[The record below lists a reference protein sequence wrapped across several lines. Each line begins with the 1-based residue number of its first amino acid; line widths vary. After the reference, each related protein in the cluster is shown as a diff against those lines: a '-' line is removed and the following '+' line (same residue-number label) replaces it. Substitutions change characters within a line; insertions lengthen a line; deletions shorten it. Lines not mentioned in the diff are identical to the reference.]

1 MTISMTPSLKS
12 KALRNKALH
21 NQSLNSKALK
31 NKALWLAPLSAAV
44 LMLAGCNN
52 SATPEEGAA
61 ADTATDTPMNIKIA
75 TESSYKPFSY
85 TDADGKLIGY
95 EIELV
100 DALCEQMQA
109 ECEVISQD
117 WDGLIPGLNAQKFD
131 AIIAGMSITPERKEV
146 VEFTDPYFHSGIV
159 LIGKKGDDISVADLA
174 GQPVASQ
181 RSTVAAQ
188 YLQDEHANADIK
200 LYDTQDNAYL
210 DLTSGRV
217 RAMMSDKVTGI
228 DWLKTEAG
236 QDYEVKGQEISTDE
250 DAMGIAFRKGDPL
263 VAKFNKALAELK
275 ENGTYDQITGSY
287 FGTSSTAAAQKAVAT
302 TDVKEVLVVE
312 DADANVDADAV
323 IADEEQAAT
332 N

>member
-1 MTISMTPSLKS
+1 MIISMSSVMSSAMTSSIS
-12 KALRNKALH
+12 K
-21 NQSLNSKALK
+21 
-31 NKALWLAPLSAAV
+31 KALWLAPLSAAM
-44 LMLAGCNN
+44 LMLAACNN
-52 SATPEEGAA
+52 SSAPVDSTETDA
-61 ADTATDTPMNIKIA
+61 ATDAPLNIKIA

-100 DALCEQMQA
+100 DALCAQMKA
-109 ECEVISQD
+109 KCEVISQD

-131 AIIAGMSITPERKEV
+131 AAIAGMSITPERKEV
-146 VEFTDPYFHSGIV
+146 VEFSDPYFHTGIV
-159 LIGKKGDDISVADLA
+159 LIGKKGDDVKVEALKGEPI
-174 GQPVASQ
+174 ASQ
-181 RSTVAAQ
+181 RSTVASQ
-188 YLQDEHANADIK
+188 YLQEKHADADIK

-236 QDYEVKGQEISTDE
+236 KDYEVKGQEISTSD

-275 ENGTYDQITGSY
+275 DNGTYDQITGSY
-287 FGTSSTAAAQKAVAT
+287 FGTSSTAAVQKAVVT
-302 TDVKEVLVVE
+302 SDVKEVVV
-312 DADANVDADAV
+312 DDANAV
-323 IADEEQAAT
+323 IAKEEQVEAAT

>member
-1 MTISMTPSLKS
+1 MTISMTRSMS
-12 KALRNKALH
+12 K
-21 NQSLNSKALK
+21 
-31 NKALWLAPLSAAV
+31 KALWLAPLSAAM

-52 SATPEEGAA
+52 SSAPADSAETDA
-61 ADTATDTPMNIKIA
+61 ADAPLNIKIA

-100 DALCEQMQA
+100 DALCAQMKA

-131 AIIAGMSITPERKEV
+131 AAIAGMSITPERKEV
-146 VEFTDPYFHSGIV
+146 VDFSDPYFHSGII
-159 LIGKKGDDISVADLA
+159 LIGKKGDDLTIDSLK
-174 GQPVASQ
+174 GQPIASQ
-181 RSTVAAQ
+181 RSTVASQ
-188 YLQDEHANADIK
+188 YLQDEHSDADIK

-217 RAMMSDKVTGI
+217 RGMMSDKVTGI

-236 QDYEVKGQEISTDE
+236 QNYEVKGNEISSND

-263 VAKFNKALAELK
+263 VAKFNKALSELK
-275 ENGTYDQITGSY
+275 ANGTYDQITGSY

-302 TDVKEVLVVE
+302 EGVEEVLVV
-312 DADANVDADAV
+312 DDGDVDANAV
-323 IADEEQAAT
+323 IADQEQAEAAT

>member
-1 MTISMTPSLKS
+1 MTISMTSSMTK
-12 KALRNKALH
+12 
-21 NQSLNSKALK
+21 
-31 NKALWLAPLSAAV
+31 KALWLAPLSAAM

-52 SATPEEGAA
+52 SSAPADSAEADAA
-61 ADTATDTPMNIKIA
+61 SDTPLNIKIA

-100 DALCEQMQA
+100 DALCAQMKA

-131 AIIAGMSITPERKEV
+131 AAIAGMSITPERKEV
-146 VEFTDPYFHSGIV
+146 VEFSDPYFHSGII
-159 LIGKKGDDISVADLA
+159 LIGKKGDDISVEGLE

-181 RSTVAAQ
+181 RSTVASQ
-188 YLQDEHANADIK
+188 YLQDEHDNADIK

-236 QDYEVKGQEISTDE
+236 KDYEVKGQEISTND

-263 VAKFNKALAELK
+263 VAKFNAALAELK
-275 ENGTYDQITGSY
+275 ANGTYDQITGSY
-287 FGTSSTAAAQKAVAT
+287 FGTSTTAAAQKATAT
-302 TDVKEVLVVE
+302 GSVEQVVVVDE
-312 DADANVDADAV
+312 GNVDANAM
-323 IADEEQAAT
+323 IAEEEKTEAAT

>member
-1 MTISMTPSLKS
+1 MTISMTSSMTK
-12 KALRNKALH
+12 
-21 NQSLNSKALK
+21 
-31 NKALWLAPLSAAV
+31 KALWLAPLSAAM

-52 SATPEEGAA
+52 SSAPADSAEADAA
-61 ADTATDTPMNIKIA
+61 SDTPLNIKIA

-100 DALCEQMQA
+100 DALCAQMKA

-131 AIIAGMSITPERKEV
+131 ATIAGMSITPERKEV
-146 VEFTDPYFHSGIV
+146 VEFSDPYFHSGII
-159 LIGKKGDDISVADLA
+159 LIGKKGDDISVEGLE

-181 RSTVAAQ
+181 RSTVASQ
-188 YLQDEHANADIK
+188 YLQDEHDNADIK

-236 QDYEVKGQEISTDE
+236 KDYEVKGQEISTND

-263 VAKFNKALAELK
+263 VAKFNAALAELK
-275 ENGTYDQITGSY
+275 ANGTYDQITGSY
-287 FGTSSTAAAQKAVAT
+287 FGTSTTAAAQKTTAT
-302 TDVKEVLVVE
+302 GSVEQVVVVDE
-312 DADANVDADAV
+312 GNVDANAM
-323 IADEEQAAT
+323 IAEEEQTEAVT

>member
-1 MTISMTPSLKS
+1 MTISMTSS
-12 KALRNKALH
+12 K
-21 NQSLNSKALK
+21 NQSLK
-31 NKALWLAPLSAAV
+31 NKAFWLAPLSAAV

-52 SATPEEGAA
+52 SSTPADGAAA
-61 ADTATDTPMNIKIA
+61 ADTTSDAPMNIKIA

-100 DALCEQMQA
+100 DALCAQMKA
-109 ECEVISQD
+109 KCDVISQD

-146 VEFTDPYFHSGIV
+146 VEFTDPYFHTGII
-159 LIGKKGDDISVADLA
+159 LIGKKGDDISVADLK
-174 GQPVASQ
+174 GQPIASQ
-181 RSTVAAQ
+181 RSTVASQ
-188 YLQDEHANADIK
+188 YLQDEHAEADVK

-228 DWLKTEAG
+228 DWLKTDAG
-236 QDYEVKGQEISTDE
+236 KNYEVKGQEISTDE

-275 ENGTYDQITGSY
+275 DNGTYDQITGSY

-302 TDVKEVLVVE
+302 PEVKADTVVE
-312 DADANVDADAV
+312 GDTANADTAV
-323 IADEEQAAT
+323 SPEAKTDAAT

>member
-1 MTISMTPSLKS
+1 MTLSMTSLMTSSMSK
-12 KALRNKALH
+12 KALL
-21 NQSLNSKALK
+21 
-31 NKALWLAPLSAAV
+31 LAPLSAAM

-52 SATPEEGAA
+52 SSAPAESAE
-61 ADTATDTPMNIKIA
+61 ADTASEAPMNIKIA

-100 DALCEQMQA
+100 DALCAQMKA

-131 AIIAGMSITPERKEV
+131 AAIAGMSITPERKEV
-146 VEFTDPYFHSGIV
+146 VDFSDPYFHSGII
-159 LIGKKGDDISVADLA
+159 LIGKKGDDISIDSLK
-174 GQPVASQ
+174 GQPIASQ
-181 RSTVAAQ
+181 RSTVASQ
-188 YLQDEHANADIK
+188 YLQDEHADADIK

-217 RAMMSDKVTGI
+217 RGMMSDKVTGI
-228 DWLKTEAG
+228 DWLKTDAG
-236 QDYEVKGQEISTDE
+236 KDYEVKGDEISSDD

-263 VAKFNKALAELK
+263 VAKFNAALAELK
-275 ENGTYDQITGSY
+275 DNGTYDQITGSY
-287 FGTSSTAAAQKAVAT
+287 FGTSSTAAAQKAVV
-302 TDVKEVLVVE
+302 TDGVDEVIVVE
-312 DADANVDADAV
+312 EDAPA
-323 IADEEQAAT
+323 EAAT

>member
-1 MTISMTPSLKS
+1 MTISMTSLMTK
-12 KALRNKALH
+12 KAF
-21 NQSLNSKALK
+21 
-31 NKALWLAPLSAAV
+31 WLAPLSAAM

-52 SATPEEGAA
+52 SSAPTDSAE
-61 ADTATDTPMNIKIA
+61 ADAATDTPLNIKIA

-100 DALCEQMQA
+100 DALCAQMKA

-131 AIIAGMSITPERKEV
+131 AAIAGMSITPERKEV
-146 VEFTDPYFHSGIV
+146 VEFSDPYFHSGII
-159 LIGKKGDDISVADLA
+159 LIGKKGDDISVEALK

-181 RSTVAAQ
+181 RSTVASQ
-188 YLQDEHANADIK
+188 YLQDEHADADVK

-236 QDYEVKGQEISTDE
+236 KDYEVKGQEISTND

-263 VAKFNKALAELK
+263 VAKFNEALAELK
-275 ENGTYDQITGSY
+275 ANGTYDQITGSY
-287 FGTSSTAAAQKAVAT
+287 FGTSTTAAAQKTAANGSV
-302 TDVKEVLVVE
+302 EQVVVVDE
-312 DADANVDADAV
+312 GNVDANAV
-323 IADEEQAAT
+323 IAEEEQTETAT

>member
-1 MTISMTPSLKS
+1 MTISMTSSLKT
-12 KALRNKALH
+12 
-21 NQSLNSKALK
+21 
-31 NKALWLAPLSAAV
+31 KALWLAPLGAAM

-52 SATPEEGAA
+52 SATPEDGAA
-61 ADTATDTPMNIKIA
+61 ADSTADAPMNIKIA

-100 DALCEQMQA
+100 DALCAQMKA
-109 ECEVISQD
+109 KCEVISQD

-146 VEFTDPYFHSGIV
+146 VEFTDPYFHTGII
-159 LIGKKGDDISVADLA
+159 LIGKKGDDISIDALK
-174 GQPVASQ
+174 GQPIASQ
-181 RSTVAAQ
+181 RSTVASQ
-188 YLQDEHANADIK
+188 YLQDEHADADIK

-217 RAMMSDKVTGI
+217 RAMMSDKVTGL
-228 DWLKTEAG
+228 DWLKTDAG
-236 QDYEVKGQEISTDE
+236 KDYEVKGQEISTDE
-250 DAMGIAFRKGDPL
+250 DAMGIALRKGDPL

-287 FGTSSTAAAQKAVAT
+287 FGTSTTAAAQKAVAT
-302 TDVKEVLVVE
+302 TDVKEVMMVE
-312 DADANVDADAV
+312 GDDAV
-323 IADEEQAAT
+323 EVKEEPAEAAT

>member
-1 MTISMTPSLKS
+1 MTLSITSLMTSSMS
-12 KALRNKALH
+12 K
-21 NQSLNSKALK
+21 
-31 NKALWLAPLSAAV
+31 KALWIAPFSAAM

-52 SATPEEGAA
+52 SSAPAESAE
-61 ADTATDTPMNIKIA
+61 ADTATEAPMNIKIA

-100 DALCEQMQA
+100 DALCAQMKA

-131 AIIAGMSITPERKEV
+131 AAIAGMSITPERKEV
-146 VEFTDPYFHSGIV
+146 VDFSDPYFHSGII
-159 LIGKKGDDISVADLA
+159 LIGKKGDDISIDSLK
-174 GQPVASQ
+174 GQPIASQ
-181 RSTVAAQ
+181 RSTVASQ
-188 YLQDEHANADIK
+188 YLQDEHADADIK

-217 RAMMSDKVTGI
+217 RGMMSDKVTGT
-228 DWLKTEAG
+228 DWLKTDAG
-236 QDYEVKGQEISTDE
+236 KDYEVKGDEISSDD

-263 VAKFNKALAELK
+263 VAKFNAALAELK
-275 ENGTYDQITGSY
+275 DNGTYDQITGSY
-287 FGTSSTAAAQKAVAT
+287 FGTSSTAAAQKAVV
-302 TDVKEVLVVE
+302 TDGVDEVIVVE
-312 DADANVDADAV
+312 EDAPA
-323 IADEEQAAT
+323 EAAT

>member
-1 MTISMTPSLKS
+1 MTTSMTSSIVS
-12 KALRNKALH
+12 KAK
-21 NQSLNSKALK
+21 
-31 NKALWLAPLSAAV
+31 WLAPLSAAM

-52 SATPEEGAA
+52 STAPEESAA
-61 ADTATDTPMNIKIA
+61 SATAASDAPINVKIA

-100 DALCEQMQA
+100 DALCAQMKA

-146 VEFTDPYFHSGIV
+146 VDFTDPYFHTGII
-159 LIGKKGDDISVADLA
+159 LIGKKGDDISVADLQ

-181 RSTVAAQ
+181 RSTVSSQ
-188 YLQDEHANADIK
+188 YLQDEYPDADIK

-236 QDYEVKGQEISTDE
+236 QDYEVKGQEISTEE
-250 DAMGIAFRKGDPL
+250 DAMGMAFRKGDPL
-263 VAKFNKALAELK
+263 VAKFNEALAELK
-275 ENGTYDQITGSY
+275 SNGVYDQITGSY
-287 FGTSSTAAAQKAVAT
+287 FGTSTTAAAQQAT
-302 TDVKEVLVVE
+302 TTGGVEKVVVVDE
-312 DADANVDADAV
+312 GNVDANAM
-323 IADEEQAAT
+323 IAEEEQAEAAT

>member
-1 MTISMTPSLKS
+1 MIISMTSSMS
-12 KALRNKALH
+12 K
-21 NQSLNSKALK
+21 
-31 NKALWLAPLSAAV
+31 KALWLAPLSAAM
-44 LMLAGCNN
+44 LMLTACNN
-52 SATPEEGAA
+52 SSAPVDNAETDAA
-61 ADTATDTPMNIKIA
+61 AEAPLNIKIA

-100 DALCEQMQA
+100 DALCTQMKA
-109 ECEVISQD
+109 ECEVVSQD

-131 AIIAGMSITPERKEV
+131 AAIAGMSITPERKEV
-146 VEFTDPYFHSGIV
+146 VDFSDPYFHTGII
-159 LIGKKGDDISVADLA
+159 LIGKKGDDISVEGLKD
-174 GQPVASQ
+174 QPIASQ
-181 RSTVAAQ
+181 RSTVASQ
-188 YLQDEHANADIK
+188 YLQDEHTDADIK

-217 RAMMSDKVTGI
+217 RGMMSDKVTGI

-236 QDYEVKGQEISTDE
+236 KDYEVKGQEISTSD

-275 ENGTYDQITGSY
+275 DNGTYDQITGSY
-287 FGTSSTAAAQKAVAT
+287 FGTSSTTAAQKAVVT
-302 TDVKEVLVVE
+302 NSVEEGVVDNSVNNTVNSNAITAE
-312 DADANVDADAV
+312 
-323 IADEEQAAT
+323 EEQAEAAA

>member
-1 MTISMTPSLKS
+1 MTSSIT
-12 KALRNKALH
+12 
-21 NQSLNSKALK
+21 K
-31 NKALWLAPLSAAV
+31 NVLWLAPLSAAM

-52 SATPEEGAA
+52 SSAPVDSVE
-61 ADTATDTPMNIKIA
+61 ADMTTDAPISVKIA

-100 DALCEQMQA
+100 DALCAQMKA

-131 AIIAGMSITPERKEV
+131 AAIAGMSITPERKEV
-146 VEFTDPYFHSGIV
+146 VEFSDPYFYSGII
-159 LIGKKGDDISVADLA
+159 LIGKKGDDISVASLQ
-174 GQPVASQ
+174 GQPIASQ
-181 RSTVAAQ
+181 RSTVASQ
-188 YLQDEHANADIK
+188 YLQDEHSNADIK

-217 RAMMSDKVTGI
+217 RGMMSDKVTGM

-236 QDYEVKGQEISTDE
+236 KDYEVKGEEISTND

-263 VAKFNKALAELK
+263 VAKFNAALAELK
-275 ENGTYDQITGSY
+275 ANGTYDQITGSY
-287 FGTSSTAAAQKAVAT
+287 FGTSSTAAAQKVVAT
-302 TDVKEVLVVE
+302 TDVKEVLVV
-312 DADANVDADAV
+312 DDNVDANAI
-323 IADEEQAAT
+323 IANEEQAEAMT

>member
-1 MTISMTPSLKS
+1 MTSSMKTKTM
-12 KALRNKALH
+12 
-21 NQSLNSKALK
+21 
-31 NKALWLAPLSAAV
+31 WLAPLSAAM
-44 LMLAGCNN
+44 LMLAGCSNG
-52 SATPEEGAA
+52 SAPEESA
-61 ADTATDTPMNIKIA
+61 ATDTTADAPMSVKIA

-100 DALCEQMQA
+100 DALCAQMKA
-109 ECEVISQD
+109 ECELISQD

-131 AIIAGMSITPERKEV
+131 AVIAGMSITPERKEV
-146 VEFTDPYFHSGIV
+146 VEFTDPYFHTGII

-174 GQPVASQ
+174 EQPVASQ
-181 RSTVAAQ
+181 RSTVSSQ
-188 YLQDEHANADIK
+188 YLQDEYPDADIK

-236 QDYEVKGQEISTDE
+236 QNYEVKGDEISTEE

-263 VAKFNKALAELK
+263 VAKFNTALAEIK
-275 ENGTYDQITGSY
+275 ADGTYDQITGSY
-287 FGTSSTAAAQKAVAT
+287 FGTSTTAAAQEAET
-302 TDVKEVLVVE
+302 T
-312 DADANVDADAV
+312 
-323 IADEEQAAT
+323 T

>member
-1 MTISMTPSLKS
+1 MTISMTSSMTK
-12 KALRNKALH
+12 
-21 NQSLNSKALK
+21 
-31 NKALWLAPLSAAV
+31 KALWLAPLSAAM

-52 SATPEEGAA
+52 SSAPADSTEADAA
-61 ADTATDTPMNIKIA
+61 SDTPLNIKIA

-100 DALCEQMQA
+100 DALCAQMKA

-131 AIIAGMSITPERKEV
+131 ATIAGMSITPERKEV
-146 VEFTDPYFHSGIV
+146 VEFSDPYFHSGII
-159 LIGKKGDDISVADLA
+159 LIGKKGDDISVEGLE

-181 RSTVAAQ
+181 RSTVASQ
-188 YLQDEHANADIK
+188 YLQDEHDNADIK

-236 QDYEVKGQEISTDE
+236 KDYEVKGQEISTND

-263 VAKFNKALAELK
+263 VAKFNAALAELK
-275 ENGTYDQITGSY
+275 ANGTYDQITGSY
-287 FGTSSTAAAQKAVAT
+287 FGTSTTAAAQKATAT
-302 TDVKEVLVVE
+302 GSVEQVVVV
-312 DADANVDADAV
+312 DKGNVDANAM
-323 IADEEQAAT
+323 IAEEEQTEAAT

>member
-1 MTISMTPSLKS
+1 MTLSITSLMTSSMS
-12 KALRNKALH
+12 K
-21 NQSLNSKALK
+21 
-31 NKALWLAPLSAAV
+31 KALWIAPFSAAM

-52 SATPEEGAA
+52 SSAPAESAE
-61 ADTATDTPMNIKIA
+61 ADTATEAPMNIKIA

-100 DALCEQMQA
+100 DALCAQMKA

-131 AIIAGMSITPERKEV
+131 AAIAGMSITPERKEV
-146 VEFTDPYFHSGIV
+146 VDFSDPYFHSGII
-159 LIGKKGDDISVADLA
+159 LIGKKGDDISIDSLK
-174 GQPVASQ
+174 GQPIASQ
-181 RSTVAAQ
+181 RSTVASQ
-188 YLQDEHANADIK
+188 YLQDEHADADIK

-210 DLTSGRV
+210 DLTSGRA

-228 DWLKTEAG
+228 DWLKTDAG
-236 QDYEVKGQEISTDE
+236 KDYEVKGDEISTND

-263 VAKFNKALAELK
+263 IAKFNTALAELK
-275 ENGTYDQITGSY
+275 DNGTYDQITGSY
-287 FGTSSTAAAQKAVAT
+287 FGTSSTAAAQKASV
-302 TDVKEVLVVE
+302 TDGVDEVIVVE
-312 DADANVDADAV
+312 EDAPA
-323 IADEEQAAT
+323 EAAT

>member
-1 MTISMTPSLKS
+1 MTLSITSLMTSSMS
-12 KALRNKALH
+12 K
-21 NQSLNSKALK
+21 
-31 NKALWLAPLSAAV
+31 KALWIAPFSAAM

-52 SATPEEGAA
+52 SSAPAESAE
-61 ADTATDTPMNIKIA
+61 ADTATEAPMNIKIA

-100 DALCEQMQA
+100 DALCAQMKA

-131 AIIAGMSITPERKEV
+131 AAIAGMSITPERKEV
-146 VEFTDPYFHSGIV
+146 VDFSDPYFHSGII
-159 LIGKKGDDISVADLA
+159 LIGKKGDDISIDSLK
-174 GQPVASQ
+174 GQPIASQ
-181 RSTVAAQ
+181 RSTVASQ
-188 YLQDEHANADIK
+188 YLQDEHADADIK

-217 RAMMSDKVTGI
+217 RGMMSDKVTGI
-228 DWLKTEAG
+228 DWLKTDAG
-236 QDYEVKGQEISTDE
+236 KDYEVKGDEISRDD

-263 VAKFNKALAELK
+263 VAKFNAALAELK
-275 ENGTYDQITGSY
+275 DNGTYDQITGSY
-287 FGTSSTAAAQKAVAT
+287 FGTSSTAAAQKAVV
-302 TDVKEVLVVE
+302 TDGVDEVIVVE
-312 DADANVDADAV
+312 EDAPA
-323 IADEEQAAT
+323 EAAT

>member
-1 MTISMTPSLKS
+1 MTISMTSSMS
-12 KALRNKALH
+12 K
-21 NQSLNSKALK
+21 
-31 NKALWLAPLSAAV
+31 KALWLAPLSAAM

-52 SATPEEGAA
+52 SSAPAENAE
-61 ADTATDTPMNIKIA
+61 ADTATEAPLNIKIA

-100 DALCEQMQA
+100 DALCAQMKA

-131 AIIAGMSITPERKEV
+131 AAIAGMSITPERKEV
-146 VEFTDPYFHSGIV
+146 VDFSDPYFHSGII
-159 LIGKKGDDISVADLA
+159 LIGKKGDDLSVESLT
-174 GQPVASQ
+174 GLPIASQ
-181 RSTVAAQ
+181 RSTVASQ
-188 YLQDEHANADIK
+188 YLQDEHADADIK

-217 RAMMSDKVTGI
+217 LGMMSDKVTGI
-228 DWLKTEAG
+228 DWLKTDAG
-236 QDYEVKGQEISTDE
+236 KGYEVKGEEISTND

-263 VAKFNKALAELK
+263 IAKFNAALAELK
-275 ENGTYDQITGSY
+275 DNGTYDQITGSY

-302 TDVKEVLVVE
+302 TDSVEEVMVAE
-312 DADANVDADAV
+312 EEAPAN
-323 IADEEQAAT
+323 
-332 N
+332 

>member
-1 MTISMTPSLKS
+1 MTISMTSSLV
-12 KALRNKALH
+12 NKA
-21 NQSLNSKALK
+21 K
-31 NKALWLAPLSAAV
+31 WLAPLSAAM
-44 LMLAGCNN
+44 LMIAGCNN
-52 SATPEEGAA
+52 SSAPEDSTA
-61 ADTATDTPMNIKIA
+61 ADTTTAAPINVKIA

-100 DALCEQMQA
+100 DALCTQMNA
-109 ECEVISQD
+109 NCELISQD

-146 VEFTDPYFHSGIV
+146 VEFTDPYFYTGII
-159 LIGKKGDDISVADLA
+159 LIAKKGDDISVADLT

-181 RSTVAAQ
+181 RSTVSSQ
-188 YLQDEHANADIK
+188 YLQDEYPDAKIK

-217 RAMMSDKVTGI
+217 RAMMSDKVTGL

-236 QDYEVKGQEISTDE
+236 QDYEVKGQEISTEE

-275 ENGTYDQITGSY
+275 SNGVYDQITGSY
-287 FGTSSTAAAQKAVAT
+287 FGTTTTAAAQNVAAT
-302 TDVKEVLVVE
+302 GGVEKVVIV
-312 DADANVDADAV
+312 DDGNVDANAI
-323 IADEEQAAT
+323 IAEEEQTEAAT

>member
-1 MTISMTPSLKS
+1 MTISMTSLMTK
-12 KALRNKALH
+12 
-21 NQSLNSKALK
+21 
-31 NKALWLAPLSAAV
+31 KALWLAPLSAAM

-52 SATPEEGAA
+52 SSAPADSVET
-61 ADTATDTPMNIKIA
+61 DTASDTPLNIKIA

-100 DALCEQMQA
+100 DALCAQMKA

-131 AIIAGMSITPERKEV
+131 AAIAGMSITPERKEV
-146 VEFTDPYFHSGIV
+146 VEFSDPYFHTGII
-159 LIGKKGDDISVADLA
+159 LIGKKGDDISVDGLK
-174 GQPVASQ
+174 GQPIASQ
-181 RSTVAAQ
+181 RSTVASQ
-188 YLQDEHANADIK
+188 YLQEKHADSDIK

-236 QDYEVKGQEISTDE
+236 KDYEVKGQEISTSD

-287 FGTSSTAAAQKAVAT
+287 FGTSSTAAAQKAVV
-302 TDVKEVLVVE
+302 TDGVE
-312 DADANVDADAV
+312 DVVVVDDGNVDANAV
-323 IADEEQAAT
+323 IAEEEKTETAT

>member
-1 MTISMTPSLKS
+1 MIISITSLMTSSISK
-12 KALRNKALH
+12 
-21 NQSLNSKALK
+21 
-31 NKALWLAPLSAAV
+31 KALWLAPLSAAM

-52 SATPEEGAA
+52 SSVPADNAET
-61 ADTATDTPMNIKIA
+61 DTASDTPLNIKIA

-100 DALCEQMQA
+100 DALCAQMKA

-131 AIIAGMSITPERKEV
+131 AAIAGMSITPERKEV
-146 VEFTDPYFHSGIV
+146 VEFSDPYFHTGII
-159 LIGKKGDDISVADLA
+159 LIGKKGDDVNVDGLKGLPI
-174 GQPVASQ
+174 ASQ
-181 RSTVAAQ
+181 RSTVASQ
-188 YLQDEHANADIK
+188 YLQEKHADSDIK

-228 DWLKTEAG
+228 DWLKTEVG
-236 QDYEVKGQEISTDE
+236 KDYEVKGQEISTSD

-287 FGTSSTAAAQKAVAT
+287 FGTSSTAAVQKAVVT
-302 TDVKEVLVVE
+302 NGVE
-312 DADANVDADAV
+312 DVVVVDDGNVDANAV
-323 IADEEQAAT
+323 IAEEEKTEAAT

>member
-1 MTISMTPSLKS
+1 MTISMTSLMTK
-12 KALRNKALH
+12 KAF
-21 NQSLNSKALK
+21 
-31 NKALWLAPLSAAV
+31 WLAPLSAAM

-52 SATPEEGAA
+52 SSAPTDSAE
-61 ADTATDTPMNIKIA
+61 ADAATDTPLNIKIA

-100 DALCEQMQA
+100 DALCAQMKA

-131 AIIAGMSITPERKEV
+131 AAIAGMSITPERKEV
-146 VEFTDPYFHSGIV
+146 VEFSDPYFHSGII
-159 LIGKKGDDISVADLA
+159 LIGKKGDDITVESLQ

-181 RSTVAAQ
+181 RSTVASQ
-188 YLQDEHANADIK
+188 YLQDEHADADVK

-236 QDYEVKGQEISTDE
+236 KDYEVKGQEISTND

-263 VAKFNKALAELK
+263 VAKFNAALAELK
-275 ENGTYDQITGSY
+275 ANGTYDQITGSY
-287 FGTSSTAAAQKAVAT
+287 FGTSTTAAAQKTAANGSV
-302 TDVKEVLVVE
+302 EQVVVVDE
-312 DADANVDADAV
+312 GHVDANAV
-323 IADEEQAAT
+323 IAEEEQTETAT

>member
-1 MTISMTPSLKS
+1 MTISMTSSHKTKMLKT
-12 KALRNKALH
+12 KT
-21 NQSLNSKALK
+21 
-31 NKALWLAPLSAAV
+31 LWLAPLSAAM

-52 SATPEEGAA
+52 SSTPADSAA
-61 ADTATDTPMNIKIA
+61 ADTATDAPTSIKIA

-100 DALCEQMQA
+100 DALCAQMQA

-146 VEFTDPYFHSGIV
+146 VDFSDPYFHSGII
-159 LIGKKGDDISVADLA
+159 LIGKKGDDLSVDSLK
-174 GQPVASQ
+174 GQPIASQ
-181 RSTVAAQ
+181 RSTVASQ
-188 YLQDEHANADIK
+188 YLQDEHADADIK

-217 RAMMSDKVTGI
+217 RGMMSDKVTGT

-236 QDYEVKGQEISTDE
+236 SGYEIKGQEISSDD

-263 VAKFNKALAELK
+263 VAKFNAALAELK
-275 ENGTYDQITGSY
+275 DNGTYDQITGSY
-287 FGTSSTAAAQKAVAT
+287 FGTSSTAAAQKAVV
-302 TDVKEVLVVE
+302 TDGVDEVIVVE
-312 DADANVDADAV
+312 EDAPA
-323 IADEEQAAT
+323 ETAT

>member
-1 MTISMTPSLKS
+1 MTISMTRSMS
-12 KALRNKALH
+12 K
-21 NQSLNSKALK
+21 
-31 NKALWLAPLSAAV
+31 KALWLAPLSAAM

-52 SATPEEGAA
+52 SSAPADSAEADA
-61 ADTATDTPMNIKIA
+61 ADAPLNIKIA

-100 DALCEQMQA
+100 DALCAQMKA

-131 AIIAGMSITPERKEV
+131 AAIAGMSITPERKEV
-146 VEFTDPYFHSGIV
+146 VDFSDPYFHSGII
-159 LIGKKGDDISVADLA
+159 LIGKKGDDLSIDSLK
-174 GQPVASQ
+174 GQPIASQ
-181 RSTVAAQ
+181 RSTVASQ
-188 YLQDEHANADIK
+188 YLQDEHSDADIK

-217 RAMMSDKVTGI
+217 RGMMSDKVTGI

-236 QDYEVKGQEISTDE
+236 QNYEVKGNEISSND

-263 VAKFNKALAELK
+263 VAKFNKALSELCLL
-275 ENGTYDQITGSY
+275 Y
-287 FGTSSTAAAQKAVAT
+287 TSPSPRDGLLSRMPSSA
-302 TDVKEVLVVE
+302 
-312 DADANVDADAV
+312 
-323 IADEEQAAT
+323 
-332 N
+332 